1 MDRLLSLLIPLGKL
15 KQMQEQFSEETE
27 GTVFLSLVSSGKVL
41 VWNPY
46 VTVKMFPFSFSG
58 FLLQAHATHT

>member
-1 MDRLLSLLIPLGKL
+1 MDRLLSLLIPLVKL

-27 GTVFLSLVSSGKVL
+27 EIVCLSLVSSGKAL

-46 VTVKMFPFSFSG
+46 AIVKMFPFSFSD
-58 FLLQAHATHT
+58 FLLQTHATHS